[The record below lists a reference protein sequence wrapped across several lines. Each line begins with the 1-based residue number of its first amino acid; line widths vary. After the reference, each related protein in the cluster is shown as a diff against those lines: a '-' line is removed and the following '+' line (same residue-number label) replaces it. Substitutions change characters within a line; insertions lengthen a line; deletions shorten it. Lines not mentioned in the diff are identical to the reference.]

1 MRTQLMSQLSSQP
14 MTPQLFKKVACFTD
28 IHFGLKSNSGV
39 HNKDCEDF
47 VDWYIAKAKAEGCD
61 VGMFMGDWHH
71 NRNSLNITTM
81 DYSLR
86 ALEKLGKAFDNFY
99 FFPGNHDLYYKDKR
113 DIHSVEFGKYI
124 PGITVVHE
132 PTTIGNVTL
141 CPWLVG
147 DEWRS
152 IGKKGGKYIFGHFE
166 LPSFFMN
173 AMVQMPDHGE
183 IQLDS
188 FQNYELG
195 FSGHFHKRQ
204 QRQNM
209 IYIGNAFPHNY
220 ADAWDDERGM
230 MVLEWDGT
238 PEYHTWPGQPTFRT
252 TKLSELIDRADEIIL
267 PKQHLRVTL
276 DIDIT
281 FEEASFIKEKFIADY
296 DIRELTLIAEKKD
309 IEINTNID
317 IHAFESVDQIVSSQI
332 INIDSDQFDKNMLLS
347 IYNNL

>member
-1 MRTQLMSQLSSQP
+1 MS
-14 MTPQLFKKVACFTD
+14 LFKKVACFTD
-28 IHFGLKSNSGV
+28 IHFGLKSNSST
-39 HNKDCEDF
+39 HNQDCEDF
-47 VDWYIAKAKAEGCD
+47 VDWYIAKAKEEGCD
-61 VGMFMGDWHH
+61 VGIFMGDWHH

-124 PGITVVHE
+124 PGITVVHK
-132 PTTIGNVTL
+132 PTTIGDVTL

-147 DEWRS
+147 EEWKTV
-152 IGKKGGKYIFGHFE
+152 GKNGGKYIFGHFE
-166 LPSFFMN
+166 LPNFFMN

-183 IQLDS
+183 MQLDS
-188 FQNYELG
+188 FKSYELG

-220 ADAWDDERGM
+220 ADAWDDDRGM
-230 MVLEWDGT
+230 MILEWDGQ
-238 PEYHTWPGQPTFRT
+238 PEYHAWPDQPTFRT
-252 TKLSELIDRADEIIL
+252 VKLSQLIDDADTIIK

-276 DIDIT
+276 DIDISY
-281 FEEASFIKEKFIADY
+281 EEASFIKEKFISDY
-296 DIRELTLIAEKKD
+296 SIRELTLIAEKKE
-309 IEINTNID
+309 IEINTSID
-317 IHAFESVDQIVSSQI
+317 IQTFESVDQIVSSQI
-332 INIDSDQFDKNMLLS
+332 VNIESDTYNKNTLLA
-347 IYNNL
+347 IYNSL